1 MKLLLA
7 LVASTVFVPV
17 ALPDAEVCAAEGALA
32 CVVLAPG
39 DAVVRVDAK
48 VPAAYVVEATDGTPL
63 ARGVV
68 DGGLLPIP
76 PGAARLV
83 VRAA

>member
-17 ALPDAEVCAAEGALA
+17 AMPDEGACAAEGALA
-32 CVVLAPG
+32 CATLAPG
-39 DAVVRVDAK
+39 DRVVRVASA
-48 VPAAYVVEATDGTPL
+48 VPASYVVESADGTPL
-63 ARGVV
+63 ARGSVTGEFV
-68 DGGLLPIP
+68 QLP